1 MEQDPEGTDI
11 VLNGIFLIKH
21 MTDTKNENRKDKKK
35 PVYLDYNIFQGK
47 VKLVQENGKTVVIER
62 DSAIDMAKSQGKNL
76 MQVGYNKSEFPHSIC
91 KIVDYGKFLY
101 DQKKK
106 EKERAKKAREANAEA
121 KEIYFSIRIDSGDFN
136 TKVAHVKKF
145 LEEGEKVNVCVKLLR
160 REMNLLGMAKDMMY
174 QILSNLNDIAEMD
187 SNPSFSGGIM
197 SCVLRRKKK

>member
-1 MEQDPEGTDI
+1 
-11 VLNGIFLIKH
+11 

-35 PVYLDYNIFQGK
+35 PLYLDYNIFQGK

-121 KEIYFSIRIDSGDFN
+121 KEIYFSIRICVFTIKIIISFN
-136 TKVAHVKKF
+136 NTSYIKWCFYIKF
-145 LEEGEKVNVCVKLLR
+145 FY
-160 REMNLLGMAKDMMY
+160 A
-174 QILSNLNDIAEMD
+174 
-187 SNPSFSGGIM
+187 
-197 SCVLRRKKK
+197 